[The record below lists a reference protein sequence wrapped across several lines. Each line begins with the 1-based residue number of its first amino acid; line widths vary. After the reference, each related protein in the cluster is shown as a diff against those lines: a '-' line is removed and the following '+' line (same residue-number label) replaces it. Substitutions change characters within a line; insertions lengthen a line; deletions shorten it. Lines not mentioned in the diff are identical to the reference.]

1 MNKINQNGISVTQTE
16 NSIIFNGTEYPIPEK
31 VRSKRNTIIVLNG
44 KVIVNGFIFNQKT
57 GEFKRP
63 FPIFWVLVVLGII
76 YYIFKNGLQL
86 WEIIA
91 FLG

>member
-44 KVIVNGFIFNQKT
+44 KVIVNGFIFDPKT
-57 GEFKRP
+57 GEFKRK
-63 FPIFWVLVVLGII
+63 FSFFWILVIAVIT
-76 YYIFKNGLQL
+76 YYIFLNL
-86 WEIIA
+86 
-91 FLG
+91 